1 MQSVW
6 VTAIVEANKTRF
18 ARRHSFQSLSN
29 ESHWRA
35 SKSQQWRSSCRT
47 RARQWH
53 SVLGWVRKQ
62 QAEPS
67 RAFCSLHTTLLPS
80 CLIHFERAT
89 FFFQHALNEIWLLAQ
104 GDGKQTSG
112 LVVLLRVRAG
122 THPRPLFY
130 PKGPLLGA
138 AGSRRLALFGF
149 STATDITFKGPFLV
163 SQQIKVILQ

>member
-1 MQSVW
+1 MLSVW
-6 VTAIVEANKTRF
+6 VTAIVEANKTRL

-29 ESHWRA
+29 GSHWRA

-67 RAFCSLHTTLLPS
+67 LLFPSHDVASLLSDSLWAGH
-80 CLIHFERAT
+80 
-89 FFFQHALNEIWLLAQ
+89 FFFQNALKEIWFLAQ

-112 LVVLLRVRAG
+112 LVVLLQVRAG

-138 AGSRRLALFGF
+138 AGSGRLALFGF
-149 STATDITFKGPFLV
+149 SDSYTHHIQGPLLV
-163 SQQIKVILQ
+163 SQQIKVIL